1 MPHPDP
7 EELSLL
13 ALYDDWEDSN
23 TRDHLR
29 VCPGCAADFAAL
41 RRTVEAVKTQPET
54 SRLEVPGPGV
64 WAGIHRELGLSDA
77 VHDDPLAGIREQY
90 GSVRPGWGSSEAAA
104 GEAVGGARS
113 GGQDAGQDVRQADET
128 VAEREVPEREVPAEP
143 VSLQE
148 RAASRA
154 AARRSPAWWQ
164 RPGPWMAAAAA
175 AVLVTAGA
183 VWSLNQAPRPLAEAD
198 LAPLPKYSAAGSAK
212 VVEAADGSR
221 ALEVRLSKDEA
232 QGYQEVWLIAPD
244 LSRLV
249 SLGVM
254 NSDSGTFQLPAGLEI
269 SEYPIVDVSDEPVD
283 GNPAHSSVSIARGTL
298 AT

>member
-13 ALYDDWEDSN
+13 ALYKDWEDGN
-23 TRDHLR
+23 TRDHLQ
-29 VCPGCAADFAAL
+29 VCPECAADFAAL
-41 RRTVEAVKTQPET
+41 RRTVEAVKTPPET
-54 SRLEVPGPGV
+54 GRLEVPGPEV
-64 WAGIHRELGLSDA
+64 WEGIHRELGLSES
-77 VHDDPLAGIREQY
+77 VHEDPLAGVREYYATSQ
-90 GSVRPGWGSSEAAA
+90 PGWAPGQAAVGEDTDDAAA
-104 GEAVGGARS
+104 S
-113 GGQDAGQDVRQADET
+113 GHGVRQAEPG
-128 VAEREVPEREVPAEP
+128 AERESLAEP
-143 VSLQE
+143 VPLQD
-148 RAASRA
+148 RAASRPA
-154 AARRSPAWWQ
+154 KRRSAAWWQ

-198 LAPLPKYSAAGSAK
+198 LAPLAQFSAAGSAR
-212 VVEAADGSR
+212 VVESADGSR

-254 NSDSGTFQLPAGLEI
+254 NAESGTFQLPAGLEI

>member
-13 ALYDDWEDSN
+13 ALYEDWEDSA
-23 TRDHLR
+23 TRDHLQ
-29 VCPGCAADFAAL
+29 VCPECAADFAAL
-41 RRTVEAVKTQPET
+41 RRTVEAVKTPPET
-54 SRLEVPGPGV
+54 GRLEVPGPQV
-64 WAGIHRELGLSDA
+64 WAGIHRELGLSES
-77 VHDDPLAGIREQY
+77 VHDDPLAGIREHY
-90 GSVRPGWGSSEAAA
+90 AASRPGWAPGEAAA
-104 GEAVGGARS
+104 GEGSGAAQT
-113 GGQDAGQDVRQADET
+113 GGQDARHDVRQAEPG
-128 VAEREVPEREVPAEP
+128 AEPESLAEP
-143 VSLQE
+143 VSLKD
-148 RAASRA
+148 RAASRPA
-154 AARRSPAWWQ
+154 KRRSSAWWQ

-198 LAPLPKYSAAGSAK
+198 LAPLAQFSAAGSAR
-212 VVEAADGSR
+212 VVESADGSR
-221 ALEVRLSKDEA
+221 ELEVRLSKDEA

-254 NSDSGTFQLPAGLEI
+254 NSESGTFQLPAGLEI

>member
-13 ALYDDWEDSN
+13 ALYEDWEDGDS
-23 TRDHLR
+23 REHLR
-29 VCPGCAADFAAL
+29 VCPECAADFAAL
-41 RRTVEAVKTQPET
+41 RRTVDAVRTTPDARLLEA
-54 SRLEVPGPGV
+54 PGPQV
-64 WAGIHRELGLSDA
+64 WAGIHCELGLSEA
-77 VHDDPLAGIREQY
+77 VQEDPL
-90 GSVRPGWGSSEAAA
+90 
-104 GEAVGGARS
+104 S
-113 GGQDAGQDVRQADET
+113 GLEGQQA
-128 VAEREVPEREVPAEP
+128 AERESLAEP
-143 VSLQE
+143 VQLQG
-148 RAASRA
+148 RTVSRPEQRRGA
-154 AARRSPAWWQ
+154 TGPAARRAAAWWQ

-198 LAPLPKYSAAGSAK
+198 LAPLAQYSAAGSAK
-212 VVEAADGSR
+212 VVESADGAR

-232 QGYQEVWLIAPD
+232 QGYQEVWLIASD

-254 NSDSGTFQLPAGLEI
+254 NSDSGTFQLPAGLEL
-269 SEYPIVDVSDEPVD
+269 SDYPIVDVSDEPVD

-298 AT
+298 NT